1 MSALTLKSLMLD
13 HSVYR
18 FYNAGTG
25 TKTPT
30 TKIENTRFK
39 VIFSRLL
46 EHQDSL
52 EQSSLS
58 RLKKEYQILLFPTGL
73 LHKTVPSQST
83 SLLKEDQSCMSWL
96 NKQAHNSVIYPFL
109 WVVRMTNNYLEH
121 SLILKRDDHVLFGEC
136 RHTFIRMWAFRVS
149 CCLEQSNERKMHTFS
164 PSFLVS

>member
-1 MSALTLKSLMLD
+1 MILFSWAVLQYFIMLELAPRLQPLRCERFGRLT
-13 HSVYR
+13 
-18 FYNAGTG
+18 A
-25 TKTPT
+25 T
-30 TKIENTRFK
+30 TSENTRFK

-96 NKQAHNSVIYPFL
+96 NKQAHNSVIY
-109 WVVRMTNNYLEH
+109 V
-121 SLILKRDDHVLFGEC
+121 SLGNT
-136 RHTFIRMWAFRVS
+136 TFIDS
-149 CCLEQSNERKMHTFS
+149 KN
-164 PSFLVS
+164 